1 MGVTINT
8 FDIRNL
14 TRTANGHE
22 ESAEENGYHD
32 SFEASVVD
40 AHDFF
45 ERVVQEYNEGPGPE
59 TLDADTGVARSV
71 IPAGTGAYREIGRA
85 HV

>member
-8 FDIRNL
+8 FDIRTL

-22 ESAEENGYHD
+22 ESEESDGHAD
-32 SFEASVVD
+32 GFEASVVD

-45 ERVVQEYNEGPGPE
+45 DRVVHEYNEGPGSDS
-59 TLDADTGVARSV
+59 LDADIGLARSI
-71 IPAGTGAYREIGRA
+71 IPAGTGGLS
-85 HV
+85 